1 MSYQV
6 LVVDDEALA
15 RQRMQR
21 LLQQQAHF
29 TVAGEA
35 EHGEAALAWL
45 KQNKADIVL
54 LDIQMP
60 GLNGLDTAALI
71 QKLPN
76 SPVIIFCTAY
86 DEHALEAFRVQAL
99 DYLLKPVRPEDLT
112 RALMRAEEWLLSV
125 ANTANPAAGRTHLTA
140 NSHKGLER
148 VAIAD
153 VIACIAEHKYVGVL
167 HEGGKL
173 LVEES
178 LKQLEEEFP
187 QVFIRTHR
195 SALVATNRLYRL
207 QSVAGG
213 HQVYLHGLTQ
223 PVAVSRRHLAK
234 VKSAMAKPS
243 PQAF

>member
-6 LVVDDEALA
+6 LIVDDEALA

-21 LLQQQAHF
+21 LMQQQTGF
-29 TVAGEA
+29 SVVGEA
-35 EHGEAALAWL
+35 EHGDAALAWL

-60 GLNGLDTAALI
+60 GLNGLDAAALI
-71 QKLPN
+71 QKLTNP
-76 SPVIIFCTAY
+76 PVIVFCTAY

-112 RALMRAEEWLLSV
+112 RALARAEEWLVNV
-125 ANTANPAAGRTHLTA
+125 ANMNSPTAARTHLTA

-148 VAIAD
+148 VAVAD
-153 VIACIAEHKYVGVL
+153 IIACVAEHKYVGVL
-167 HEGGKL
+167 HTGGKL

-195 SALVATNRLYRL
+195 SALVAAARLHRL
-207 QSVAGG
+207 QPVAGG
-213 HQVYLHGLTQ
+213 HQVLLHGLSH
-223 PVAVSRRHLAK
+223 PIAVSRRHLAK
-234 VKSAMAKPS
+234 VKAAM
-243 PQAF
+243 QV

>member
-6 LVVDDEALA
+6 LIVDDEALA

-21 LLQQQAHF
+21 LLQQHTQF

-45 KQNKADIVL
+45 QQQHADIVL

-60 GLNGLDTAALI
+60 GLNGLEAAALI

-112 RALMRAEEWLLSV
+112 RALKRAEEWLISAVSKNNL
-125 ANTANPAAGRTHLTA
+125 ATERTHLTA

-148 VAIAD
+148 IALTD
-153 VIACIAEHKYVGVL
+153 IIACVAEHKYVGVL

-187 QVFIRTHR
+187 QHFIRTHR

-213 HQVYLHGLTQ
+213 HQVYLHGLNQ